1 VTLTAHFAAVSIS
14 FPATDDSSPIDGIN
28 FHGYDRASL
37 ESDVNLL
44 LRYGAVL

>member
-1 VTLTAHFAAVSIS
+1 VKLTAHFAAVSIS
-14 FPATDDSSPIDGIN
+14 LPATDDSSPIDGIN
-28 FHGYDRASL
+28 FHGYDRASS